1 MTPEKSDLLV
11 EHINRTEAPFN
22 MTVRHYHDQYEIY
35 YLLNGERYYFI
46 DNRTYH
52 VKKGDIVLIDK
63 NILHKTNTTSKYSH
77 ERILIQFSADIINRI
92 TKETKD
98 IDLYHCFH
106 LKQNVYSLNPEEQLW
121 IENHLFNILQENSKK
136 QEGHLTY
143 LTILITELLIF
154 LNRFIKS
161 TTSFPANYPNETHKK
176 ISEIADFINKNFNN
190 KLSLTELAEQ
200 FNYSPT
206 YLSKTF
212 KKVTGFSF
220 AEYKNNV
227 RIKEASKLLQQS
239 SLNITEIACQ
249 VGYNNLTH
257 FGRIF
262 KKITGHSPL
271 EYRKIREN
279 LRKEN

>member
-1 MTPEKSDLLV
+1 MTPEKSDLIV
-11 EHINRTEAPFN
+11 EHISRKGAPFN
-22 MTVRHYHDQYEIY
+22 MAARHYHDQYEIY

-52 VKKGDIVLIDK
+52 IKKGDIVLIDK
-63 NILHKTNTTSKYSH
+63 NILHKTNTTREYPH
-77 ERILIQFSADIINRI
+77 ERILIQFSTDITDKI
-92 TKETKD
+92 TKD

-121 IENHLFNILQENSKK
+121 MENHLFNILQEKKKK
-136 QEGHLTY
+136 QAGYFTY
-143 LTILITELLIF
+143 VTILITELLIF

-161 TTSFPANYPNETHKK
+161 TTSCSANYPNETHKK
-176 ISEIADFINKNFNN
+176 ISEIAGFINNNFNN

-220 AEYKNNV
+220 VEYKNNV

-262 KKITGHSPL
+262 KNITGHSPL
-271 EYRKIREN
+271 KYRKI
-279 LRKEN
+279 KENSRKKIN

>member
-1 MTPEKSDLLV
+1 MTQEKSDFLV
-11 EHINRTEAPFN
+11 EYINRTETPFN
-22 MTVRHYHDQYEIY
+22 MTARHYHDQYEIY

-52 VKKGDIVLIDK
+52 IKKGDIVLIDK
-63 NILHKTNTTSKYSH
+63 NILHKTNTAREYPH
-77 ERILIQFSADIINRI
+77 ERILIQFNTEITDRII
-92 TKETKD
+92 KKTKD

-106 LKQNVYSLNPEEQLW
+106 LKQNVYSLNPEKQLW
-121 IENHLFNILQENSKK
+121 IENHLFNILQENKEK

-143 LTILITELLIF
+143 ITILITELLIF

-161 TTSFPANYPNETHKK
+161 TSSCSANYPNETHKK

-190 KLSLTELAEQ
+190 KLSLNKLADQ

-220 AEYKNNV
+220 VEYKNNV

-239 SLNITEIACQ
+239 NLNITQIACQ

-262 KKITGHSPL
+262 KKISGYSPL
-271 EYRKIREN
+271 EYRKIKKN
-279 LRKEN
+279 